1 MKAYITMTGRSD
13 WAVLNSL
20 WAAIKEKNY
29 VPEKVYILAENWNI
43 ARAEKVKEG
52 ITTLLREYVQNP
64 EVIIVQTKIGDPI
77 EARTRVTEIIDKE
90 KENEI
95 AVDITPGR
103 KAAVTGALVASA
115 SAKKNI
121 KHIFYLYIETLE
133 NASKPYIMI
142 PKSIQHFNDFAE
154 VKT

>member
-1 MKAYITMTGRSD
+1 MKVYITMTGRSD

-20 WAAIKEKNY
+20 WAAIKEKKY
-29 VPEKVYILAENWNI
+29 MPEKVYILAENGDI

-52 ITTLLREYVQNP
+52 VATLLGKYVQNP
-64 EVIIVQTKIGDPI
+64 RVIIVQTKTGDPI
-77 EARTRVTEIIDKE
+77 EARTKVTEIIDKE

-103 KAAVTGALVASA
+103 KAVVTGALVAA
-115 SAKKNI
+115 AKKNI

-133 NASKPYIMI
+133 NASKPYVMI

>member
-1 MKAYITMTGRSD
+1 MKVYITMTGRSD

-20 WAAIKEKNY
+20 WAAIKEKRY

-52 ITTLLREYVQNP
+52 IATLLREYVQNP
-64 EVIIVQTKIGDPI
+64 GLIIVQTKIGDPI
-77 EARTRVTEIIDKE
+77 EARTKVTEIIDRE

-103 KAAVTGALVASA
+103 KAAVTGALVA